1 MNNKENIRLLA
12 LYLPQYYPFPE
23 NDKWWGKGFTEWT
36 NVGKARPLFR
46 GHYQPKVPADLGYY
60 DLRLPEVRKEQADM
74 AKKYGIEAFC
84 YWHYW
89 FGNGKK
95 LLERVFEEVV
105 ESGKPDFPFCL
116 AWANH
121 SWEKK
126 LFDKAGDNTMLMKQ
140 EYPGIKDHITHF
152 YYLLKAFKDKRYV
165 KVNGKPF
172 FMIFNPDEIPEIEQ
186 FISLWNKLAL
196 KNGLEGIHFVAQLR
210 ECNKQK
216 TTDYLKKGFNAVNID
231 RKKDFYNRHISFSY
245 KVYLK
250 LFRTLFRIPNIID
263 YAVAAKSFTTEED
276 KDRHIYPTLIPNWDH
291 SPRSKNSGFILKNS
305 TPLLFAKHI
314 EEICWNIKDKPVEER
329 IVIVK
334 SWNEW
339 GECNYLEPDLKYGRQ
354 YLETLHNVIYNFFKN
369 EYNR

>member
-196 KNGLEGIHFVAQLR
+196 KNGLKGIHFVAQLR

-339 GECNYLEPDLKYGRQ
+339 GEGNYLEPDLKYGRQ